1 MSKFL
6 QLLLISYFSLLPC
19 LQASADAIVRN
30 QSMFSSTIAEFYVE
44 DTQIIV
50 KFEVGYNDLIAFQNL
65 LPNEIYKDM
74 ALGNKPLKERV
85 ELFFKQ
91 DFPLHAD
98 GKPLQGYVTKMQPT
112 DRIKRDEIT
121 GEPLPGIEG
130 EKETV
135 IAIELTFPMKDKP
148 KKLTLFTIQKST
160 PPIGFVA
167 YHKKVAVNDFRYLS
181 NGYQLSLNWD
191 DPWYSSFKTRHLR
204 RQYYS
209 PMSGFIYI
217 EPYEVR
223 KEIILRPKDLEYWT
237 DLGLKDSE
245 TISVEQQAAIKQKVA
260 EFLKNEFPVVID
272 GQAVK
277 GQLERVNFLQRSLN
291 RSIVVDN
298 QELDVNAA
306 MLGLIYTFPT
316 NGLPQKVIMD
326 WSLWNEKITEIP
338 AAAVDQAGPFQ
349 SLLQPDWRK
358 LEWNNYLKNPKI
370 PTLIEVVRPP
380 AQYLVIVF
388 WCFMILFIL
397 SFLFQ
402 IYSFNKKSGIYT
414 QTLVALLSITFLSGS
429 VYSYHL
435 RSFDQK
441 IIEKLTADLLH
452 NIYHAF
458 DYREEEKIYDTLN
471 KSVAGDL
478 LTDIYL
484 QTKRSLILAHQGG
497 ASAKVKSLELVS
509 TDNLIRQDDGFTV
522 HTIWNVFGSV
532 GHWGHVHQ
540 RTNQYEAN
548 LSFRP
553 LDGQWKLTSME
564 VIQEKRL

>member
-326 WSLWNEKITEIP
+326 WSLWNEKIT
-338 AAAVDQAGPFQ
+338 
-349 SLLQPDWRK
+349 
-358 LEWNNYLKNPKI
+358 
-370 PTLIEVVRPP
+370 
-380 AQYLVIVF
+380 
-388 WCFMILFIL
+388 
-397 SFLFQ
+397 
-402 IYSFNKKSGIYT
+402 
-414 QTLVALLSITFLSGS
+414 
-429 VYSYHL
+429 
-435 RSFDQK
+435 
-441 IIEKLTADLLH
+441 
-452 NIYHAF
+452 
-458 DYREEEKIYDTLN
+458 
-471 KSVAGDL
+471 
-478 LTDIYL
+478 
-484 QTKRSLILAHQGG
+484 
-497 ASAKVKSLELVS
+497 
-509 TDNLIRQDDGFTV
+509 
-522 HTIWNVFGSV
+522 
-532 GHWGHVHQ
+532 
-540 RTNQYEAN
+540 
-548 LSFRP
+548 
-553 LDGQWKLTSME
+553 
-564 VIQEKRL
+564 